1 VLDDIFCRS
10 SNEELEV
17 KYVSLLEYGG
27 RICNTNYAFKWHL
40 VFWVTI
46 GSNTNL
52 HLTLIYLFSVV
63 KTNQK
68 FTTCNRLDLWTL
80 GFWPIVLKIHPG
92 HYCFLCSPRS
102 ILCLEPQTGPP
113 QQHFVAPTPFFF
125 FLFFYNPQ
133 RTNNQAPIQQL
144 TMQTSFFL
152 PSGRGVGTRVRDE
165 LLHDTLLCV
174 CVCVFAMCMSSTQ
187 QTLCSCH

>member
-1 VLDDIFCRS
+1 M
-10 SNEELEV
+10 
-17 KYVSLLEYGG
+17 
-27 RICNTNYAFKWHL
+27 
-40 VFWVTI
+40 
-46 GSNTNL
+46 
-52 HLTLIYLFSVV
+52 
-63 KTNQK
+63 
-68 FTTCNRLDLWTL
+68 
-80 GFWPIVLKIHPG
+80 LKIHPG

-152 PSGRGVGTRVRDE
+152 PSGRGVGTHVCGMSFCMT
-165 LLHDTLLCV
+165 HFCV
-174 CVCVFAMCMSSTQ
+174 CVCVFLQCACLPHNK
-187 QTLCSCH
+187 LCAHAINCFLSLTTRTKLVYCNKMATIHRPKTTTKDPLIDNQ